1 MEGEVAVAGG
11 WEFVQSKGWSLR
23 AWSLAWP
30 SQGNWAPAKRS
41 GSLGGSGSS
50 STGVSSLTVWW
61 DLGQTHSRRGGRGRK
76 DRWGVVQL
84 MLYSSST
91 FE

>member
-23 AWSLAWP
+23 AWSLAGP
-30 SQGNWAPAKRS
+30 SQGNWAPAKQS
-41 GSLGGSGSS
+41 GSLGGVRFQQH
-50 STGVSSLTVWW
+50 TGVSSLTVWW

-76 DRWGVVQL
+76 DRWGVV
-84 MLYSSST
+84 
-91 FE
+91 